1 MYTAEKLPLP
11 KSTFESLMA
20 KKTLHC
26 VSIYLSMDKKGM
38 EQNLHLAQAILK
50 NCLEKVRTV
59 LLQYQLHE
67 NEVEDYLDPITQ
79 LLGRVDLWRNPS
91 DGLAIFLNPDT
102 GLQYF
107 QVPLLFETQ
116 TYVANH
122 FYLKPLLP
130 MYHNDGTYYLLE
142 LSRDYVKLYKASRY
156 QFKDLFVEDFA
167 PKRLEEA
174 VGFDYRPKVLQF
186 RNANNLSS
194 AGVFHGHGEGKD
206 DDKKEMVK
214 FFRALDK
221 GLKKAIE
228 NQNAPLLLACTDY
241 LYSIYKEIS
250 TYKNVYDA
258 HLGGDPEF
266 KVKTSLH
273 QDSWNLIAPYFKK
286 YESEMIQKFKDLSYS
301 QKTSYE
307 IGEILR
313 ATFQGTVE
321 VLFVENETDV
331 FGSFNLKTNRVTV
344 EKSKDISNTSLTNLA
359 ALECYKRGG
368 KVFLLPAEHMPMKNS
383 NLNAIFR
390 Y

>member
-20 KKTLHC
+20 KKALHC

-38 EQNLHLAQAILK
+38 QQNLHLAQAKLK
-50 NCLEKVRTV
+50 NCLKEVGTV
-59 LLQYQLHE
+59 LLKYQL
-67 NEVEDYLDPITQ
+67 NQKGVEDYLEPITQ
-79 LLGRVDLWRNPS
+79 LLDRVDLWRNPS
-91 DGLAIFLNPDT
+91 DGLAIFLDPET

-107 QVPLLFETQ
+107 KVPISFETQ

-122 FYLKPLLP
+122 FYLKPLFP
-130 MYHNDGTYYLLE
+130 IYTNDGTYYLLE
-142 LSRDYVKLYKASRY
+142 ISRDYVKLYKASRY

-206 DDKKEMVK
+206 DDKNEMVK

-241 LYSIYKEIS
+241 LYSIYKETS
-250 TYKNVYDA
+250 TYKNVYDG

-273 QDSWNLIAPYFKK
+273 QDSWELIEPYFKIL
-286 YESEMIQKFKDLSYS
+286 ESEMIQKFKDLSYS

-321 VLFVENETDV
+321 VLFVENESDV
-331 FGSFNLKTNRVTV
+331 FGTFNLKTNRVTV

-368 KVFLLPAEHMPMKNS
+368 KVFLLHAEHMPMKNS